1 MQQNLNFISILI
13 SLSLSFF
20 FFVLRMVRWLIVL
33 SIEDDQQ
40 QSASFEFV
48 RQHCDRSRDQVLLFC
63 AVRAQ
68 CFNSA
73 HSPGLLRKQA
83 DRQLQ
88 CQRLARLLL
97 QFYSAKCKKD
107 AIVCFAFL
115 TIAPHIGDVVC
126 RMAAKQKADFLV
138 ITYHE
143 ENLLRKLVFGS
154 IIEDVISNCPCNV
167 VVAKNEP
174 QVLSR
179 RRIHNDPKTSV
190 QKQEQQPPPTEPMFE
205 VKEKDLGEEEEE
217 DLTKR
222 TYELGDHESCP
233 EKNLE
238 SSEAHISPL
247 SESSSSSIQEIY
259 ERDEDCGDEL
269 QQPIKKTDTQQE
281 SISLN
286 TDWWDL
292 AEEIIFI
299 DE

>member
-1 MQQNLNFISILI
+1 MRIV
-13 SLSLSFF
+13 SLL
-20 FFVLRMVRWLIVL
+20 MVR

-48 RQHCDRSRDQVLLFC
+48 RRHCDRSRDQVLLFC
-63 AVRAQ
+63 AVREQ

-97 QFYSAKCKKD
+97 QFYSDKCKKD
-107 AIVCFAFL
+107 EIVCSAFL

-154 IIEDVISNCPCNV
+154 VIEDVISNCPCNV

-179 RRIHNDPKTSV
+179 RRIHNDPKASV
-190 QKQEQQPPPTEPMFE
+190 QKQEQQPSPAEHMFE
-205 VKEKDLGEEEEE
+205 VKEKDLGEEEK
-217 DLTKR
+217 DLIKR
-222 TYELGDHESCP
+222 AYELGDHESCP

-238 SSEAHISPL
+238 SSGAHISPL
-247 SESSSSSIQEIY
+247 SETSSSTTSSPIQEIY
-259 ERDEDCGDEL
+259 GRDEDCGDEL

-286 TDWWDL
+286 KDWWDL